1 MEKMHVLSF
10 SRGSWDYYYR
20 INIGVFDSKEKANEV
35 GDKFL
40 DKVREL
46 KEVIESECPL
56 DEVTRMKYEE
66 ECDFDAFE
74 ALSVEEQDAYHLWW
88 HKRNQITEI
97 NMEYKVESYN
107 LNEANM
113 SEFVDVITD

>member
-10 SRGSWDYYYR
+10 SRGSWDDYHR

-40 DKVREL
+40 AKVKEL
-46 KEVIESECPL
+46 KEVIEAECPL
-56 DEVTRMKYEE
+56 DEMTRIKYEE

-88 HKRNQITEI
+88 HKRHQITEI
-97 NMEYKVESYN
+97 NMEYNVESYD

-113 SEFVDVITD
+113 TEFVDVITD